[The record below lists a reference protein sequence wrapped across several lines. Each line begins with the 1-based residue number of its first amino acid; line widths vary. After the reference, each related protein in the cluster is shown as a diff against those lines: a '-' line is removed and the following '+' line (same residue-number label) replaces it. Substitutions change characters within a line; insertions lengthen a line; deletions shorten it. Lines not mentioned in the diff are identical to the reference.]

1 MSYVSGE
8 AGNIFYEASG
18 EGRPIVFVHGWA
30 ANHTF
35 WEPQITS
42 LCDEFRTIA
51 IDLRG
56 HGRSDKPSR
65 GYAFDDHC
73 KDLKRLMEELKV
85 EDATLMGWSTG
96 GGIATKYAATIK
108 DHIIQLGLVGPTSP
122 RFVSNPDYI
131 HGVPLEAVRAMI
143 DEELRDRP
151 ASRRRAAEW
160 TFHKLPS
167 MQMLDWVWMNLMQTP
182 GFVGIKLLEELIR
195 EDLTD
200 LLSEIE
206 VPTGIFQGRHDEFT
220 PPGGAD
226 FMAERIKDCEVIM
239 FEALGHA
246 VHLEDPIFFNKML
259 RRFLEI

>member
-1 MSYVSGE
+1 MK
-8 AGNIFYEASG
+8 
-18 EGRPIVFVHGWA
+18 
-30 ANHTF
+30 HTF

-151 ASRRRAAEW
+151 AS
-160 TFHKLPS
+160 
-167 MQMLDWVWMNLMQTP
+167 
-182 GFVGIKLLEELIR
+182 
-195 EDLTD
+195 
-200 LLSEIE
+200 
-206 VPTGIFQGRHDEFT
+206 
-220 PPGGAD
+220 
-226 FMAERIKDCEVIM
+226 ERIKDCEVIM